1 MEYRQWGRGAPGS
14 RGSGVEGLRA
24 TEHAFDKGGH
34 RGRGRGRR
42 LDHTHHFICS
52 IPSARWRGVKTP
64 HAPLY
69 LFYFYYRPV
78 GLLLGETCEIP
89 FEAA

>member
-1 MEYRQWGRGAPGS
+1 MEKSPPGGITARTRADSIETRRGRGAGAEVL
-14 RGSGVEGLRA
+14 RG

-69 LFYFYYRPV
+69 LFYFY
-78 GLLLGETCEIP
+78 
-89 FEAA
+89 